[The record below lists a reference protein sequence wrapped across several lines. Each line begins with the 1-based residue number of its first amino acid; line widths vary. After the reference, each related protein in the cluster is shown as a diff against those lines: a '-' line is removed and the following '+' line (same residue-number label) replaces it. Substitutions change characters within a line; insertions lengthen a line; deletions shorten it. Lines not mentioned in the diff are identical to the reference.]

1 VPFKREDNRQVREKA
16 RVNKLIHE
24 IKAKKVPDVAKR
36 VIV

>member
-1 VPFKREDNRQVREKA
+1 VLFKREDYRQVSEKA
-16 RVNKLIHE
+16 RVNKFIHE